1 MAVADEQDDV
11 FDEKL
16 DFIDCARYGE
26 IDEVQAKLNANKTL
40 AMSVDDRKNNG
51 VLFIWSYIA
60 FTCPLCFH
68 LVFFCCAYHVQ
79 LYIWQAPMGTK
90 RLLNSYSKVWTTIFE
105 KL

>member
-26 IDEVQAKLNANKTL
+26 IDEVTAKLNANKTL

-68 LVFFCCAYHVQ
+68 LVFFVALIMFSFTH
-79 LYIWQAPMGTK
+79 GK
-90 RLLNSYSKVWTTIFE
+90 RQWAQRDC
-105 KL
+105 